1 MRRLTD
7 LLFRPRSIAP
17 LVTFRVVMGLLLC
30 VGILR
35 TWQQGWIERL
45 YLEPQFFF
53 KFPYFEW
60 VPHPGETGIY
70 WLFGIAAL
78 SALFIALGLLYRL
91 SALSFF
97 LSFSWIQLIDA
108 TNYLNHYYLVCL
120 IGLLLIFVPANR
132 AYSLDVFFGWVER
145 RAQISA
151 WCIHI
156 FVFQLTLVYTFAG
169 IAKINY
175 EWLFRAMPLRIW
187 LPEHTDLPLLGYFF
201 QFTWFA
207 YLFSW
212 AGMLYDLTI
221 AYFLLWR
228 NTRPVAY
235 FFVVVFH
242 LMTMLLFN
250 IGLFPAIMI
259 AATLIFFS
267 DRWHL
272 RLWNFVESVG
282 TLFGNS
288 RKVAINDRSDFLFTN
303 SKNLKPANKLTTKF
317 LGVKREVFVNQ
328 KDVVREIL
336 NEENNSFKSEVLLV
350 IFGCYF
356 AFQLFL
362 PLRHITYNGDLLWK
376 EDSYRFGW
384 RVMLVEKTGN
394 ATFYV
399 QDSASPKRQEVVS
412 TTYLTDYQAKQM
424 AIQPD
429 FILQFAHFLHDEFE
443 REHGFVDPVVTADI
457 FVAING
463 KMSARFVD
471 PTVNLAAQRE
481 EWGRRSWVMDPAEN
495 RSGSVDRSF

>member
-1 MRRLTD
+1 MRQLTD

-17 LVTFRVVMGLLLC
+17 LVTFRVVMGLLLF
-30 VGILR
+30 VGIVR
-35 TWQQGWIERL
+35 TWRQGWIERL

-70 WLFGIAAL
+70 LLFGVAAL
-78 SALFIALGLLYRL
+78 SALFIALGILYRL
-91 SALSFF
+91 SAFSFF
-97 LSFSWIQLIDA
+97 LSFTWIQLIDA

-120 IGLLLIFVPANR
+120 LGFLLLFVPANR
-132 AYSLDVFFGWVER
+132 AYSLDVLFGWTKPQRSVPF
-145 RAQISA
+145 
-151 WCIHI
+151 WCIGI
-156 FVFQLTLVYTFAG
+156 FLLQLVIVYTFAG

-175 EWLFRAMPLRIW
+175 EWLIRAMPLRIW
-187 LPEHTDLPLLGYFF
+187 LPEHTDLPILGYFF

-221 AYFLLWR
+221 AYFLLWHR
-228 NTRPVAY
+228 SRPVAY

-242 LMTMLLFN
+242 LMTLLLFN

-259 AATLIFFS
+259 GATLIFFS

-272 RLWNFVESVG
+272 RLWNLVESVA
-282 TLFGNS
+282 TSF
-288 RKVAINDRSDFLFTN
+288 KN
-303 SKNLKPANKLTTKF
+303 SKRLTLKDQSAFVSANSEKIRSTKKLAS
-317 LGVKREVFVNQ
+317 NQ
-328 KDVVREIL
+328 LEEKSKININQNFDRKKIL
-336 NEENNSFKSEVLLV
+336 KEENKFRIRIIYLFLTGYFLLQ
-350 IFGCYF
+350 I
-356 AFQLFL
+356 FL
-362 PLRHITYNGDLLWK
+362 PLRHLSYGGNLLWR

-384 RVMLVEKTGN
+384 RVMLIEKTGN

-429 FILQFAHFLHDEFE
+429 FMLQFAHFLAREFE
-443 REHGFVDPVVTADI
+443 QQHGFVDPKVTADV
-457 FVAING
+457 FVAMNG
-463 KMSARFVD
+463 KTSVRLID
-471 PTVNLAAQRE
+471 PTVDLAAQRE
-481 EWGRRSWVMDPAEN
+481 GWGRRKWVLDPSE
-495 RSGSVDRSF
+495 